1 MRHSPQRRR
10 RLKKFLINAR
20 APRAIALAVAGLFA
34 AVPAVHAA
42 GFQLS
47 EQSVVGMGRA
57 QAGAGIVGDDLSAAF
72 YNPAGM
78 SLFQGTQ
85 VQAGGSLVV
94 LDVPFKNMAGQE
106 VENGRDKPALV
117 PNGFIIHRLN
127 DRTVLG
133 LGLTTPF
140 GMGVNYSDSWVGRNK
155 GISANIMT
163 VDINPSVAYQLTD
176 KLSLGVG
183 ASLQYASAQ
192 LKKGANPMLPMG
204 TGEIDADS
212 WAVGYNLGMMYSFTK
227 DTRIG
232 LSYRSKVDHDAK
244 GDFTVTGLPNMTLP
258 GIGNPSRLNGTYDG
272 SASVTTPDTILL
284 SAFTRLND
292 QWALSGAVRYSN
304 WKTFDTLVIKGSPTG
319 DTIINNQWKGSW
331 MYSAGA
337 DYNWTPRA
345 TLRAGV
351 AYETSPV
358 PSAELKNPILPD
370 TDRLWLTLGASYK
383 LTDQAT
389 VDVAYSHLRGVGDK
403 DITGLGEFK
412 SLNGWILGAQ
422 MQYRF

>member
-1 MRHSPQRRR
+1 M
-10 RLKKFLINAR
+10 KKFLIEAR
-20 APRAIALAVAGLFA
+20 APRAIALVVAGLFA

-78 SLFQGTQ
+78 TLLQGTQ

-94 LDVPFKNMAGQE
+94 LDVPFKNAAGQE
-106 VENGRDKPALV
+106 VENGRDKPAVV
-117 PNGFIIHRLN
+117 PNGFIVHRLN

-133 LGLTTPF
+133 LGLTAPF
-140 GMGVNYSDSWVGRNK
+140 GMGVNYSDGWIGRDR

-163 VDINPSVAYQLTD
+163 VDINPSVGYQLTD
-176 KLSLGVG
+176 KLSVGVG
-183 ASLQYASAQ
+183 ASLQYTSAQ
-192 LKKGANPMLPMG
+192 LKKGANPKLPVG

-212 WAVGYNLGMMYSFTK
+212 WAMGYNLGMMYSFTK

-232 LSYRSKVDHDAK
+232 LSYRSKVDHDAN
-244 GDFTVTGLPNMTLP
+244 GDFTISGLPNKNIP
-258 GIGNPSRLNGTYDG
+258 GLGNPSALNGVYDG
-272 SASVTTPDTILL
+272 SASVTTPDSLLL
-284 SAFTRLND
+284 SGFTRLND

-304 WKTFDTLVIKGSPTG
+304 WKTFDALVIQGSPTG
-319 DTIINNQWKGSW
+319 ESVINNQWKASW

-337 DYNWTPRA
+337 DYTLNQRA
-345 TLRAGV
+345 TLRAGL

-370 TDRLWLTLGASYK
+370 TDRVWLSFGGSFKLNDKTTL
-383 LTDQAT
+383 
-389 VDVAYSHLRGVGDK
+389 DVAYTHLRGVGDK

-412 SLNGWILGAQ
+412 SLNAWIAGAQ